1 MWSLYL
7 PHKFATSLESRLAF
21 HWEKRPLLT
30 GKWHLGL
37 HCRSSDDFCHHPNN
51 HGFDFFYGP
60 PLSNMRTLDDDGI
73 KVMFERRAPYLR
85 YLANIAF
92 TGTVASCF
100 VWRKLGRWFGLLL
113 LLPALLYPLWQA
125 TFIALI
131 PTLSNAFMKN
141 KEVIEQPINFTNMT
155 QKILR
160 ESIGFLKERREDGK
174 PFLFMLSS
182 LQVHQVFHAS
192 EAFQGIYRIN
202 ADCPEIFGQSL
213 YRNEVLN

>member
-1 MWSLYL
+1 
-7 PHKFATSLESRLAF
+7 
-21 HWEKRPLLT
+21 
-30 GKWHLGL
+30 
-37 HCRSSDDFCHHPNN
+37 
-51 HGFDFFYGP
+51 
-60 PLSNMRTLDDDGI
+60 MRTLDDDGI

-100 VWRKLGRWFGLLL
+100 VRRKLGRWFGLLL

-155 QKILR
+155 QRILR
-160 ESIGFLKERREDGK
+160 ESIGFFEGETGRWQTVSVYVV
-174 PFLFMLSS
+174 LFASSSGFSCIRSFPRYLSD
-182 LQVHQVFHAS
+182 Q
-192 EAFQGIYRIN
+192 R
-202 ADCPEIFGQSL
+202 
-213 YRNEVLN
+213 